1 MLDDVCKWI
10 AEGKHTVSELSTYL
24 NDEKCIRCSI
34 SQLKAKCAQWDL
46 ENGPKAPPSRE
57 QCLAALV
64 TGIQDYQAANPKYSS
79 GYASM
84 CQDFG
89 EFVNGY
95 YKLLSKRLIFKSPK
109 SLVDEAKAKVAAK
122 WEAVASA
129 AQEKSVESVTAALKE
144 VEAAVPLEEEAMK
157 AYAVDWDVCGS
168 LNNVVDTLCDAW
180 MPICKQES
188 RATWSSDEMSCQT
201 VTFSATQEK
210 TEEGSD

>member
-1 MLDDVCKWI
+1 MWADVCKLKYPASKI
-10 AEGKHTVSELSTYL
+10 SAAL
-24 NDEKCIRCSI
+24 NDDKCIRCSI
-34 SQLKAKCAQWDL
+34 SQVEAGCAQWEL

-57 QCLAALV
+57 QCLTALV

-79 GYASM
+79 GYARM
-84 CQDFG
+84 CEDFQ

-95 YKLLSKRLIFKSPK
+95 YKLVSNRHIFKSPK

-129 AQEKSVESVTAALKE
+129 AQEKSIESVNAALKE

-157 AYAVDWDVCGS
+157 AYAVDWNVCGS
-168 LNNVVDTLCDAW
+168 LTNAVDTLCDAW

-188 RATWSSDEMSCQT
+188 RATWASDEISCQS